1 MKCKSKILDEFD
13 ISDGVS
19 ILVDD
24 DDKHRSV
31 WMNWCCFLIAGLI
44 DNFLSMK

>member
-1 MKCKSKILDEFD
+1 MKCEQKILDELD

-24 DDKHRSV
+24 DKHRSV
-31 WMNWCCFLIAGLI
+31 
-44 DNFLSMK
+44 

>member
-1 MKCKSKILDEFD
+1 MIYYLKQNENKLIFEQKILDELD

-24 DDKHRSV
+24 EKQRSV
-31 WMNWCCFLIAGLI
+31 
-44 DNFLSMK
+44 